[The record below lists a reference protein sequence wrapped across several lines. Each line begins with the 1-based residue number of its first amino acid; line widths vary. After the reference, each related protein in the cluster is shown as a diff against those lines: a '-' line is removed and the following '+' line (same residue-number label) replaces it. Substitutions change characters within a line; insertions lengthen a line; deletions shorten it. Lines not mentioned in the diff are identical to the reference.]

1 MHIASEERMARTI
14 TVRLDDATYEMIRS
28 AARGE
33 RRSVANFL
41 EYAAVS
47 FVTQHAQVSDEE
59 MDELLGDA
67 DLARE
72 LEAGRADYREHRYRV
87 VD

>member
-1 MHIASEERMARTI
+1 MHSEAGKEMARTI

-28 AARGE
+28 AAHGD
-33 RRSVANFL
+33 RRSIANFI

-47 FVTQHAQVSDEE
+47 YVSQHALVPDDEMEEILQDAELVSTLEE
-59 MDELLGDA
+59 
-67 DLARE
+67 
-72 LEAGRADYREHRYRV
+72 GRAEYRERRYRV

>member
-1 MHIASEERMARTI
+1 MARTI
-14 TVRLDDATYEMIRS
+14 TVRLDDTTYEMIRS
-28 AARGE
+28 AARGD

-47 FVTQHAQVSDEE
+47 FVAQHAQVSDEE
-59 MDELLGDA
+59 MDELLGDP

-72 LEAGRADYREHRYRV
+72 LEEGRADYREHRYRV

>member
-1 MHIASEERMARTI
+1 MSRTI

-28 AARGE
+28 AARGD
-33 RRSVANFL
+33 RRSVANFI

-47 FVTQHAQVSDEE
+47 FVSQHGQVSDEE
-59 MDELLGDA
+59 MDEILQDAELGSD
-67 DLARE
+67 
-72 LEAGRADYREHRYRV
+72 LEAGRADYRERRYRV

>member
-1 MHIASEERMARTI
+1 MARTI

-28 AARGE
+28 AARGD
-33 RRSVANFL
+33 RRSVANFI

-47 FVTQHAQVSDEE
+47 FVSQHAQVSDEE
-59 MDELLGDA
+59 MDEILGDA
-67 DLARE
+67 E
-72 LEAGRADYREHRYRV
+72 LGSELDAGRAEYREHRYRV

>member
-1 MHIASEERMARTI
+1 MAKTV

-28 AARGE
+28 AALGD

-47 FVTQHAQVSDEE
+47 FLAQHAQVSDEE
-59 MDELLGDA
+59 MDEILGD
-67 DLARE
+67 DGLARE
-72 LEAGRADYREHRYRV
+72 LEAGRTEYREHRYRV
-87 VD
+87 AD